1 MGSEISAWG
10 VKGKA
15 GREARE
21 EGGGKKEVGVGGE
34 GCLNTQPLWVDGQAL
49 PSSYSP

>member
-15 GREARE
+15 GREARVE
-21 EGGGKKEVGVGGE
+21 VGGKKEAVMVGAGVG
-34 GCLNTQPLWVDGQAL
+34 GCLNTQPLWVDGQ
-49 PSSYSP
+49 